1 MTVSDALFSTA
12 GSLAIA
18 PAAASM
24 KLRDRARALV
34 GMRNDAPLLHNR
46 DAVDDSYYDDASST
60 LHSSR
65 TSSLMFPERY
75 HSESARMTRR
85 YLAFACAIISCLCGG
100 SISAYSLYGHLFQE
114 RLRYTQLQV
123 NTVSIAGELAMYLP
137 VPIFGYIADRTGP
150 ASLSLFAGIVFAI
163 GYTLAAFTY
172 SSGAMEIDVPETEKG
187 LGFKFMVTAFVLI
200 GMGTT
205 SMYIS
210 AVTTCAKNFGR
221 GKHKGLALAA
231 PIAAFGLSGMWQ
243 SQVGSRLL
251 YEELPDGGR
260 GDVDA
265 FKYFIFLAVT
275 LLAAG
280 LLGTVG
286 LTVVGEEQL
295 IGEALEA
302 LETSGLLEDSP
313 FFGEEDAYHD
323 YGSINH
329 HDEGD
334 ETASTRRLGAA
345 AKAREAAREDL
356 EARKKTFLLNEET
369 RIFLKDHTMWLLAL
383 GLFLV
388 TGPGEAFINNLGTI
402 IGTLYPPVGKEG
414 GIRVATTAATHVSIV
429 AITSTCARL
438 LTGTLTDILAPVS
451 RDHENLAASFSSLQ
465 INRSN
470 PAHDVGLATPIRIS
484 RVAFL
489 LFFALLLSLGQVLL
503 ASGLIQGHGER
514 FWMVSSLIGAGYG
527 AVFSITPIIIS
538 VIWGVE
544 NFGTN
549 WGIVTMVPAIGATLW
564 GVIYSWV
571 YQKAAARGG
580 IERGVEEVL
589 CYGAKCYQS
598 TFWAMAISVWIA
610 CVLWAWAWKG
620 PNGWSK
626 RGVAV

>member
-1 MTVSDALFSTA
+1 
-12 GSLAIA
+12 
-18 PAAASM
+18 M
-24 KLRDRARALV
+24 KLLDRARALV
-34 GMRNDAPLLHNR
+34 GMRSDAPLLHNR
-46 DAVDDSYYDDASST
+46 DAVVDSYYDDASST
-60 LHSSR
+60 LHSSH
-65 TSSLMFPERY
+65 TSSLNFPERY

-85 YLAFACAIISCLCGG
+85 YFAFTCAIISCLCGG

-123 NTVSIAGELAMYLP
+123 NTVSIAAELAMYLP
-137 VPIFGYIADRTGP
+137 VPIFGYMADRIGP
-150 ASLSLFAGIVFAI
+150 APLSLSAGILFGI

-172 SSGAMEIDVPETEKG
+172 RSGAMEIGVPETQEG
-187 LGFKFMVTAFVLI
+187 WGFGVMVTAFILV

-265 FKYFIFLAVT
+265 FKYFIFLAIA

-280 LLGTVG
+280 LLGTFG
-286 LTVVGEEQL
+286 LKVVGEEEL
-295 IGEALEA
+295 IGDALEA

-313 FFGEEDAYHD
+313 FFHAEDANNRD
-323 YGSINH
+323 YGSIHH
-329 HDEGD
+329 HDEND
-334 ETASTRRLGAA
+334 EAASTRRLGAA
-345 AKAREAAREDL
+345 AKAREAAREAL

-402 IGTLYPPVGKEG
+402 IGTLYPPAGSAD

-438 LTGTLTDILAPVS
+438 ITGTLTDILAPVS

-465 INRSN
+465 LSRAH
-470 PAHDVGLATPIRIS
+470 PAHDIGVATAVRIS

-489 LFFALLLSLGQVLL
+489 LFFALLLSIGQVLL

-571 YQKAAARGG
+571 YQKAAARGSL
-580 IERGVEEVL
+580 ERQVEEVL

-610 CVLWAWAWKG
+610 CAMWTWAWKG
-620 PNGWSK
+620 PGGWSK